1 MFKDFKTAVRE
12 ELHIQGDGYKK
23 HHIPQTFI
31 EYLSCVSHVL
41 NTEYKQGTQFTLQ
54 MGRMSTTAL
63 SSIVKTENNNPNPGK
78 QKSG

>member
-12 ELHIQGDGYKK
+12 ELHIQGDGYKE

-41 NTEYKQGTQFTLQ
+41 NTEYSKEHRVYIANGQNVHN
-54 MGRMSTTAL
+54 
-63 SSIVKTENNNPNPGK
+63 SIVFNSENGK
-78 QKSG
+78 Q